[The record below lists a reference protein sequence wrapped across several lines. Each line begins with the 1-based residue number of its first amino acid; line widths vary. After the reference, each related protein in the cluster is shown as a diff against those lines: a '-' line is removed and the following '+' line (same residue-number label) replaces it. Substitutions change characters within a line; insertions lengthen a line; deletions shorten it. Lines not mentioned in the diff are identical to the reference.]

1 MNLVDCPAGIFPDWM
16 RTNAMRVLIVGA
28 GPTGLT
34 AAIEL
39 ARRGIIPE
47 IIDQRD
53 GASSLSRTVGIT
65 PRSLSILSES
75 GVSEKL
81 IAEGV
86 AMNGLCVYYGQEPP
100 LSCLHVCCSARFAA
114 AEKLLSGLLVSSSS
128 SRRGGANFWRLR
140 GI

>member
-1 MNLVDCPAGIFPDWM
+1 MNLVDCPAWIFPNWM
-16 RTNAMRVLIVGA
+16 RINAMRVLIVGA

-86 AMNGLCVYYGQEPP
+86 AMN
-100 LSCLHVCCSARFAA
+100 
-114 AEKLLSGLLVSSSS
+114 
-128 SRRGGANFWRLR
+128 
-140 GI
+140 